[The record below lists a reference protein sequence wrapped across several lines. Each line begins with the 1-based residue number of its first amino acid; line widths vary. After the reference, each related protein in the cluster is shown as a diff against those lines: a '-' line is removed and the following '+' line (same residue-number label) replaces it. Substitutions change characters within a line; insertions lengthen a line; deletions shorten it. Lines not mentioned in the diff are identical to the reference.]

1 MNYRKGVKGAESLA
15 LQGGEKSEVFFM
27 APQEGINASLGSQP
41 FLEEQGLIIFS
52 GDNGFR

>member
-1 MNYRKGVKGAESLA
+1 MNYRKGVKGWKASPP
-15 LQGGEKSEVFFM
+15 QGGEKSEVFFM